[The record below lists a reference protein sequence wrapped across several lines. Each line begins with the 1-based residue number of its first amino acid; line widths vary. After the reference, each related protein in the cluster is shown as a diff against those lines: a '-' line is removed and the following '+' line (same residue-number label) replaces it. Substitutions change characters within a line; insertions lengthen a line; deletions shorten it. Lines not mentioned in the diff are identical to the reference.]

1 MSGASDRYFVRLPL
15 FQHWRAARIARAG
28 RLDHLGGEHL
38 RKYLVAAVAA
48 TAALGAG
55 TAAAQTAGPTMSAKL
70 KPAKAGTKKKPQNVS
85 LHTVVS
91 TTDQNHTVGKIEIQ
105 MPKTFQVS
113 GKGFKTCSANKI
125 VATTG
130 AGCPKGSKVG
140 GGTAD
145 AIAGIGQSTKVPVS
159 FKVTAFVTGKTKMAF
174 LLQAQGALKNVYLA
188 PAKLKSTSKGP
199 KLVVTVPAGAQQPA
213 PGLYASLSKLDTT
226 LGAKSGKHKLIA
238 TTGCKGGKQPISFN
252 LIYAVNPVSTAGH
265 ASVKGAASCKK

>member
-1 MSGASDRYFVRLPL
+1 M
-15 FQHWRAARIARAG
+15 
-28 RLDHLGGEHL
+28 

-48 TAALGAG
+48 TAALGVG
-55 TAAAQTAGPTMSAKL
+55 TAAAQTAGPTMTAKL
-70 KPAKAGTKKKPQNVS
+70 KPSDAGTKKKPQNVS

-91 TTDQNHTVGKIEIQ
+91 TTDDTHTVGKIEIQ

-113 GKGFKTCSANKI
+113 GKGFKTCSGDKI
-125 VATTG
+125 SG
-130 AGCPKGSKVG
+130 SAGKACPKGSKVG

-145 AIAGIGQSTKVPVS
+145 AVAGIGQTNKVAVA
-159 FKVTAFVTGKTKMAF
+159 FKVTAFVSGKSKLSF
-174 LLQAQGALKNVYLA
+174 LLEAQGALKNVYVA
-188 PAKLKSTSKGP
+188 PAKVKSTSKGP

-226 LGAKSGKHKLIA
+226 LGAKTGKHKLIA
-238 TTGCKGGKQPISFN
+238 TTGCKNGKQPIAFN